1 MLNWILIELIYKIHA
16 KTCVSHNLFTQVNLR
31 FLIVTNVTS
40 LGNKTNDNMNE
51 RYLQDERQL
60 IKMKCSGDIWYQ
72 QMYSLDF
79 FP

>member
-1 MLNWILIELIYKIHA
+1 MRKR
-16 KTCVSHNLFTQVNLR
+16 VSHNFFTQVHLR

-60 IKMKCSGDIWYQ
+60 INMKCSGDI
-72 QMYSLDF
+72 
-79 FP
+79 

>member
-1 MLNWILIELIYKIHA
+1 MQKH
-16 KTCVSHNLFTQVNLR
+16 VFTQVHLR

-60 IKMKCSGDIWYQ
+60 IQSINCSGDI
-72 QMYSLDF
+72 
-79 FP
+79 